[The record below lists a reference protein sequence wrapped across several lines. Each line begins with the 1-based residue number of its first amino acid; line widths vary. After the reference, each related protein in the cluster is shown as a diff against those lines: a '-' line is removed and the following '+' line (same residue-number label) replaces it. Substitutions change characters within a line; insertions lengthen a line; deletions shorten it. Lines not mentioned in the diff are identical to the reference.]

1 MRGLAGAE
9 GELDAAAELVALLEP
24 FADRIPFAPHP
35 TDRPAAGTGSAHVR
49 TTGEAARLLA
59 QRRPNAAVAAQH
71 EALTVWRPF
80 EDELLA
86 YWLRQA
92 DTSSASSGP
101 APADLARTQGAAL
114 LERYEALTA
123 AHPLTGRHRDP
134 KSNTAVLLRALS
146 ESAAGREL
154 PPHLTGLLRSCVA
167 SMVARRGR
175 PGSPE
180 HTRLRLAQARQAAQP
195 AHSELAALVRDRLA
209 LLDPDSGLA
218 DPDAVLGPVTVEEAG
233 QTGLTSGTAVPPAVR
248 AVVTAALSAPPET
261 LLACGVVTSAEPLA
275 ELAPQYLGADLALA
289 WHPEVLDGP
298 LRTLLTELY
307 QGSRRFN
314 PYLRRFARYPDLP
327 WIRAVSPTHVREP
340 AHAALRRLAFLA
352 LEAFPGSDPSS
363 RLIQQLVELA
373 QEAGIQAS
381 FFLEPFADNYTRTVT
396 GKLMPAARVAADLL
410 RGTPYE
416 RYYGIDYAAVR
427 DMAEADDREGF
438 GRLCVERAGPPGPG
452 RPQALKPTFMP
463 LVSDPVVIEQAMT
476 LTTFNLAPLVHEVGV
491 TPRAGWDALAR
502 GAFTAARS
510 AVGHAEEGGPR
521 VAAPDV
527 PPVAVRHG
535 PAGGRTRLDRRR
547 VRPPPGEHR
556 RPARADGGGGPAG
569 YKRLGQRVGGELDD
583 LAGPAAERRAR
594 GIGLDHVRGGVV
606 GGECLLRGPPLDE
619 DEPVGVTAHLV
630 HVVTQAP
637 LFGPHDRREPLESGD
652 LFPAPARKGADQ
664 DDELYGLRHATEA
677 IRRPGP
683 ARPRGWGPTGPQH
696 LRGPPPPGTGRAAER
711 RWTPSPSGG
720 SPPADGAG
728 GGPPRSGPPAG
739 RR

>member
-1 MRGLAGAE
+1 MNEDTTQRTEWADYRHYRPVLQPHEREAARLAGVPENRRALFAYSLTGPGIARLWSLLDSGRYELHAPEEAALLCVAWLVRE

-209 LLDPDSGLA
+209 PLDPDSGLA

-502 GAFTAARS
+502 GAFTAARRRS
-510 AVGHAEEGGPR
+510 ATPKKA
-521 VAAPDV
+521 
-527 PPVAVRHG
+527 
-535 PAGGRTRLDRRR
+535 
-547 VRPPPGEHR
+547 
-556 RPARADGGGGPAG
+556 ARAWRHLMFHLSLCDTARQAAVLDWIDAESARLPASTAA
-569 YKRLGQRVGGELDD
+569 RLAPMV
-583 LAGPAAERRAR
+583 AGARRATR
-594 GIGLDHVRGGVV
+594 G
-606 GGECLLRGPPLDE
+606 
-619 DEPVGVTAHLV
+619 
-630 HVVTQAP
+630 
-637 LFGPHDRREPLESGD
+637 
-652 LFPAPARKGADQ
+652 
-664 DDELYGLRHATEA
+664 
-677 IRRPGP
+677 
-683 ARPRGWGPTGPQH
+683 
-696 LRGPPPPGTGRAAER
+696 
-711 RWTPSPSGG
+711 
-720 SPPADGAG
+720 
-728 GGPPRSGPPAG
+728 
-739 RR
+739 